1 MGRKAALFGLLG
13 AELVSSIGS
22 RMSFLAIPWLVLVTT
37 NDPTLV
43 GVVAFA
49 EAVPYILAGIF
60 GTPLAD
66 RYGVR
71 QVSILVDL
79 GSALTVGGIAAFGGS
94 NFAVLVTL
102 IAVTGALR
110 GVGDKSKRVL
120 LPPVVEASGTPMARV
135 TAVFAAL
142 SRVAMLIGAAVAG
155 VLIAWLGP
163 VGAIWA
169 DAATFAACAGVVTVL
184 VRLTAEQNK
193 PAAEKESYFA
203 SLRAGWE
210 FVRQERLVRSLV
222 GMMFVTNLFNQ
233 ASSVVFVPMWVRE
246 HLDSPVALGWIGGA
260 FALGAIA
267 GGAMFAA
274 LVTRLPRYATL
285 VLGYFIGGSPRF
297 LVLALS
303 DDLRVAL
310 VVTFV
315 AGVAMSSINPTYGL
329 LMFERVPRGM
339 QARVF
344 GLTGAITFGG
354 IPLGGAVGAWA
365 VETFGLRGGL
375 LLGTAAYFTA
385 TLTPIVGWRLWRGL
399 NDLPATRPGTELPP
413 PPLWQ
418 EYAVE
423 IGRRIGLTDT
433 GPAVPVSVTLAY
445 AGGGWTVTARRGMR
459 KLAPP
464 YPITPAEA
472 LKHVSALDVPAVS
485 EAVEQVHQA
494 ERDAVARRAALVR
507 ANLTA
512 LEHTMAD
519 LDEATGPVPGPRQLP
534 PGQSG
539 RLPR

>member
-13 AELVSSIGS
+13 AELVSSVGS

-37 NDPTLV
+37 NDPARV
-43 GVVAFA
+43 GVVGFA

-71 QVSILVDL
+71 RVSILVDL
-79 GSALTVGGIAAFGGS
+79 GSALTVGGIAAFGGGD
-94 NFAVLVTL
+94 FWVLVAL
-102 IAVTGALR
+102 IATTGALR

-142 SRVAMLIGAAVAG
+142 SRVATLIGAAVAG

-163 VGAIWA
+163 IGAIWA
-169 DAATFAACAGVVTVL
+169 DAATFAACAVIVAVL
-184 VRLTAEQNK
+184 VPLSAEQDK
-193 PAAEKESYFA
+193 PAAPKESYLA
-203 SLRAGWE
+203 GLRGGWE
-210 FVRQERLVRSLV
+210 FVRGERLVRSLV

-233 ASSVVFVPMWVRE
+233 ASAVVFVPMWVRE
-246 HLDSPVALGWIGGA
+246 HLASPVALGWIGGA
-260 FALGAIA
+260 FALGAIV
-267 GGAMFAA
+267 GGAAFAA

-375 LLGTAAYFTA
+375 LLGTAVYFTA
-385 TLTPIVGWRLWRGL
+385 TLTPIFGWRLWRQL

-413 PPLWQ
+413 VPLWQ
-418 EYAVE
+418 EYMVE
-423 IGRRIGLTDT
+423 VGRRIGLADT

-445 AGGGWTVTARRGMR
+445 AGGGWTVTARRGRR

-472 LKHVSALDVPAVS
+472 LKHVSALEVPAVS
-485 EAVEQVHQA
+485 EAVEEVHRA
-494 ERDAVARRAALVR
+494 ERDAVARRAATVR
-507 ANLTA
+507 ANLAA
-512 LEHTMAD
+512 LEHTAAD
-519 LDEATGPVPGPRQLP
+519 LADATRQPTAPAQLP

-539 RLPR
+539 RRPR